1 MIKVVAKNIVQQD
14 KIGEFKE
21 KVNELIEKTRQE
33 DGVIFY
39 ELYQDLKDPQVLTF
53 IEGWESK
60 GALDAHMQTEHFQRI
75 VPQLSNLLIE
85 GMEESEVNIYRQVK

>member
-14 KIGEFKE
+14 KIDEFKE
-21 KVNELIEKTRQE
+21 KVNEIIEKTRQE

-39 ELYQDLKDPQVLTF
+39 ELYQDLNNPQVLTF

-60 GALDAHMQTEHFQRI
+60 EALEAHMHTEHFQRI
-75 VPQLSNLLIE
+75 VPQLNDLLIE
-85 GMEESEVNIYRQVK
+85 GMDESEVNIYKQIK